1 MKFECAAVYAGEEI
15 LAQPRSQ
22 NRQGAEAS
30 RKERNQE
37 SPPVVETNF
46 QQAAIASTKCFEGL
60 LKTLLKPHQRIAA
73 RRISRLVFLS
83 PQQVLGHGRNDGP
96 RQKIRGQHG
105 ENHCFCERYKE
116 VPSHAGEQEHRSKDN
131 ADRKCGHESRSGN
144 LRGTVQNNCVHVL
157 VWFPLPISVY
167 VLDLHSGIVNQD
179 PNRQCEST

>member
-15 LAQPRSQ
+15 LAKPRSQ

-46 QQAAIASTKCFEGL
+46 QQAAIASTERFEGL
-60 LKTLLKPHQRIAA
+60 VKTLLKPHQRIAA

-96 RQKIRGQHG
+96 RQTIRGQHG
-105 ENHCFCERYKE
+105 EKHCFCESYKE
-116 VPSHAGEQEHRSKDN
+116 LQ
-131 ADRKCGHESRSGN
+131 
-144 LRGTVQNNCVHVL
+144 
-157 VWFPLPISVY
+157 
-167 VLDLHSGIVNQD
+167 
-179 PNRQCEST
+179 

>member
-60 LKTLLKPHQRIAA
+60 LKTLLKPRQRIAA
-73 RRISRLVFLS
+73 GSISRLVFFS
-83 PQQVLGHGRNDGP
+83 PHQLLGQRRDAGP
-96 RQKIRGQHG
+96 RPKIRSQQAG
-105 ENHCFCERYKE
+105 NH
-116 VPSHAGEQEHRSKDN
+116 
-131 ADRKCGHESRSGN
+131 
-144 LRGTVQNNCVHVL
+144 
-157 VWFPLPISVY
+157 
-167 VLDLHSGIVNQD
+167 
-179 PNRQCEST
+179 